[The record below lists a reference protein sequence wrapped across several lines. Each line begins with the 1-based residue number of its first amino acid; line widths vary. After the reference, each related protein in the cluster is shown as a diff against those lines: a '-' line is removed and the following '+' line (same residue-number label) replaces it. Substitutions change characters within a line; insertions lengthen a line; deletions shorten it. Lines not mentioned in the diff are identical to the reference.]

1 MGRTSSYLM
10 RFTLHDSGMVQITLA
25 RPSGCANSGGAFFS
39 GSWHG
44 TRQANTAW
52 ALKWK
57 QRDAD
62 DATELAKRQ
71 VEAREEEQRR
81 QGKLMRSENKP
92 ASSLLASRLMPIV
105 PVLLLVGCT
114 TGPINSPGNWQ
125 NVNAPAVPVLPAEAR
140 QKPAEPYCSPT
151 CSAALTSERESWQE
165 RLMRQEPEGW
175 PVKPHTVQ

>member
-1 MGRTSSYLM
+1 MIPAWFRSHWRVL
-10 RFTLHDSGMVQITLA
+10 LVALIL
-25 RPSGCANSGGAFFS
+25 GGAFFS

-81 QGKLMRSENKP
+81 QGEVDEIRKQARQQLAGVQADADRARAASRGLHDRADKLARRLADRERACGAGTPGRSE
-92 ASSLLASRLMPIV
+92 AETSGAVLLADLFRRADDRAGQL
-105 PVLLLVGCT
+105 
-114 TGPINSPGNWQ
+114 
-125 NVNAPAVPVLPAEAR
+125 AKDADEAR
-140 QKPAEPYCSPT
+140 ARGLACE
-151 CSAALTSERESWQE
+151 AAYYSISR
-165 RLMRQEPEGW
+165 G
-175 PVKPHTVQ
+175 K

>member
-1 MGRTSSYLM
+1 MSWLLSRWKPVLIAVLCG
-10 RFTLHDSGMVQITLA
+10 LA
-25 RPSGCANSGGAFFS
+25 VWWFS
-39 GSWHG
+39 H
-44 TRQANTAW
+44 QCYTAGYSDASAEW

-62 DATELAKRQ
+62 DATALAKRQ
-71 VEAREEEQRR
+71 TEARKKNNADRV
-81 QGKLMRSENKP
+81 KLMRSENKP

-114 TGPINSPGNWQ
+114 TGPINLPGNWP
-125 NVNAPAVPVLPAEAR
+125 NVNAPAVPILPAEAR

-151 CSAALTSERESWQE
+151 CSAALTSEREIWQE